1 MKVLLN
7 TIIAAAVSAALL
19 APTAGAAGVPQ
30 GDLDPAIA
38 VVVAKAA
45 RERPVDPDL
54 ARATRYGQLDPAIA
68 VVVAKAAPGPVDPD
82 HARATRYGQLDPAIA
97 VVLANATSGRPADPD
112 LARAIRYTSDRDA
125 LGAPAS
131 HDAKSVVS
139 VRDVFDWTDAGVGGG
154 IALGLVALALVGVV
168 LGRKKRGQLAGA

>member
-7 TIIAAAVSAALL
+7 TVIAAAVSAALL
-19 APTAGAAGVPQ
+19 APSAVAAGVPQ
-30 GDLDPAIA
+30 RDLDPAIA

-68 VVVAKAAPGPVDPD
+68 VVVAKASSE
-82 HARATRYGQLDPAIA
+82 RL
-97 VVLANATSGRPADPD
+97 ADPD
-112 LARAIRYTSDRDA
+112 LARAIRYTSDRNA
-125 LGAPAS
+125 FSAPAS
-131 HDAKSVVS
+131 QDAKSVVN
-139 VRDVFDWTDAGVGGG
+139 VRDVFDWADAGVGGG

-168 LGRKKRGQLAGA
+168 LGRKKRGQLAEA